1 MGYFKGAKVVE
12 GGKKLL
18 GTGTRC
24 SLLAKTW
31 SSPQTSGELPK
42 SKVTPEVLEKLRH
55 KVLQASFMMA
65 DRDRDDQLLKAEFT
79 LMIRRAY
86 FGIEQSAVDKAY
98 IDACGDGYGV
108 VTFTNFVAWLSRRQ
122 QEVGKIADL
131 PGCCNQAAEEN
142 IVPTKAVWRLWNMDG
157 DEKLSNAEFEYC
169 MKKAFPDIKDKK
181 LLQILQTMDEDLSGE
196 VAEDEF
202 VHFLVPPAKADPRAT
217 ISQQALGG

>member
-86 FGIEQSAVDKAY
+86 FGIDQSAVDKAY

-108 VTFTNFVAWLSRRQ
+108 VTVTNFVAWLSRCQ
-122 QEVGKIADL
+122 QEVEKITDL
-131 PGCCNQAAEEN
+131 PGCCNQA
-142 IVPTKAVWRLWNMDG
+142 
-157 DEKLSNAEFEYC
+157 
-169 MKKAFPDIKDKK
+169 
-181 LLQILQTMDEDLSGE
+181 
-196 VAEDEF
+196 
-202 VHFLVPPAKADPRAT
+202 PRGVT
-217 ISQQALGG
+217 